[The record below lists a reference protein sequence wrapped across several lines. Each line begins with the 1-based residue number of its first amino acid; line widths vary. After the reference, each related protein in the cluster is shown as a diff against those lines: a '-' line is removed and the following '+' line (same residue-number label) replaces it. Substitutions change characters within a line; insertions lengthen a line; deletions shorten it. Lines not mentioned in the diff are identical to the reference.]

1 MWVAN
6 RKLGAMLQ
14 TMSSSTRFFSML
26 IFQRPEKY
34 RKAMCYVATYP
45 IIVARLIKS
54 GIKEGGTVPSEVP
67 QERFSLQKDEKL
79 CQQQPKQSI

>member
-1 MWVAN
+1 MLAVDSCGL
-6 RKLGAMLQ
+6 RLEKLWAMLQ
-14 TMSSSTRFFSML
+14 TMSSSTRLLSML

-67 QERFSLQKDEKL
+67 QEKVLFSER
-79 CQQQPKQSI
+79 